1 MKQMLARPRVQ
12 LWLAIT
18 GTATLVLIGAYAMV
32 QQSTRLGA
40 NDIPTVQ
47 AQSIEQSL
55 KMGTAPEETVADKSV
70 DLSGGALAPFTIIT
84 DDNYHVLAAS
94 AVLNGK
100 TPLPPAGVFSYT
112 KAHLND
118 NITWQPQAGVRLA
131 THVTTFNTP
140 SGSGFIITGQS
151 LAPFE
156 DRVSTFTAI
165 AVLSWIGVIA
175 WTSFV
180 LLLPSMLRGRS
191 MRTKT

>member
-1 MKQMLARPRVQ
+1 MLARPRVQ

-18 GTATLVLIGAYAMV
+18 GAATLVLIGSYAMV

-47 AQSIEQSL
+47 AQAIEQSL
-55 KMGTAPEETVADKSV
+55 KQGAPPEEILADKTI
-70 DLSGGALAPFTIIT
+70 DLGNGALAPFAIIT
-84 DDNYHVLAAS
+84 DDSYHVLAAS
-94 AVLNGK
+94 AVLSGK

-112 KAHLND
+112 KSHLND

-131 THVTTFNTP
+131 THVTTYNAP

-151 LAPFE
+151 LTPFE

-165 AVLSWIGVIA
+165 AVLSWIGVMA

-180 LLLPSMLRGRS
+180 LLLPSMMRGRS
-191 MRTKT
+191 TRSKS